1 MRVLGLFIVVLS
13 AFSSYGESVVKKIG
27 ENVFVS
33 SDIDGAN
40 TISIQFKRCMANELY
55 TFYNVSL
62 ISGGRTTTVNSAY
75 SDNIGPYLIANS
87 GWCGGNHL
95 YSDNKT
101 HTAYTVFVEC
111 LADGRALEDGETVN
125 ARKTVINVENVI
137 YNPRSAQNNGG
148 TVTFTDILCKE
159 FVTYTVI
166 GGCIQVDLRHEY
178 ENTIPVTVERYYGM
192 QSMFEGEDEILTPL
206 GEYCSWTP
214 LRDVSRFTKD
224 AYPEFRWFVERND
237 KCSQSAYLF
246 NRGLGSHC
254 DVAGND
260 VVFIGNSYNK
270 SYHKQ
275 IGGAERKSGDS
286 DCWSG
291 VYSWFVSPLRDDGG
305 VFACRA
311 IADGEDAV
319 VVSCYGEGEYTV
331 DLPEYLCGRKIGVVE
346 KSSGIQDVSCRGNE
360 LVVKTDAEAVVVV
373 AFDAGDGFVETI
385 NGDGEALCVIGG
397 EGSLF
402 VRNSVD
408 SARIYTIDGRM
419 VAEGNGQIECPK
431 GLYVVAA
438 AGEARKVMV
447 R

>member
-331 DLPEYLCGRKIGVVE
+331 DLPEYLWIKM
-346 KSSGIQDVSCRGNE
+346 
-360 LVVKTDAEAVVVV
+360 T
-373 AFDAGDGFVETI
+373 
-385 NGDGEALCVIGG
+385 
-397 EGSLF
+397 
-402 VRNSVD
+402 
-408 SARIYTIDGRM
+408 
-419 VAEGNGQIECPK
+419 
-431 GLYVVAA
+431 
-438 AGEARKVMV
+438 
-447 R
+447 